1 LPKNKNQFRIFEN
14 GAKQILLHQKYS
26 SIMSTT
32 KPVPNV
38 KLSKSDLVAK
48 LATVLGISKVQSE
61 KNLNATLEAIV
72 NMVVEGNDVKLTGFG
87 TFYKA
92 ERKARDGVNPKTK
105 AKIKIAAYKTA
116 GFKVGKNFKDAVKA
130 SK

>member
-1 LPKNKNQFRIFEN
+1 
-14 GAKQILLHQKYS
+14 
-26 SIMSTT
+26 MSTT

-61 KNLNATLEAIV
+61 KNLNATLDAIV
-72 NMVVEGNDVKLTGFG
+72 NMVVDGNDVKLTGFG